1 MDYPVFRIYKQ
12 GVDGKSHEKH
22 MDRITGSNEHTMT
35 GRQLFSE
42 LEPSE
47 PCEKG
52 RCDFAIACEYGIA
65 GHIRYVH
72 SITPGT
78 VLIFG
83 KGHFSKFTL
92 SPDIISEVIRTK
104 DRDNSPPT
112 TSSALVRRI
121 LCKPIDRDISPP
133 VTFSA
138 LLRSVPCLLADKK
151 LTLSYNHI

>member
-1 MDYPVFRIYKQ
+1 
-12 GVDGKSHEKH
+12 
-22 MDRITGSNEHTMT
+22 MT

-83 KGHFSKFTL
+83 KGHFSNFTL

-112 TSSALVRRI
+112 TSSAL
-121 LCKPIDRDISPP
+121 
-133 VTFSA
+133 
-138 LLRSVPCLLADKK
+138 LRSVPCLLADKK